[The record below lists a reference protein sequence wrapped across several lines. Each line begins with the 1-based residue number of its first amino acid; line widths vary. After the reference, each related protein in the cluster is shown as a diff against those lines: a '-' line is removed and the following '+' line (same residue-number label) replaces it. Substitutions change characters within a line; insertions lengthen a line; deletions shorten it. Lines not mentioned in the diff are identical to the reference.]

1 MKHTDTVFFMTRR
14 WQIFACL
21 SLMYVLAYF
30 YRIAMAVVAKDL
42 ALELQ
47 LDAARLGTLSSLFFY
62 VYAFAQIPLGPL
74 IDRLGGRRIIIFS
87 GLLTVGGTF
96 LFALAPA
103 YPAVLAGRVL
113 TGIGT
118 ASILMAS
125 LKIFGNWFSP
135 HEFATISG
143 FMVAMGN
150 LGNLSATAPLALAVS
165 RFGWRHPFLAV
176 GVLQA
181 AAVALVCFLVSDTPP
196 PGAEPLKEPLYETP
210 ATHGIIAGWRLVFS
224 TPSFWL
230 LALLSFFWYGNYMVL
245 QGLWG
250 GPYLMDALGLS
261 RTAAGNVLLFTSLGF
276 IAGCLVVGRVSDR
289 LLKSRKWTLLGGQA
303 GLLILMTLML
313 GPAEALS
320 RPLLA
325 CAFLAIGVAVS
336 SGVTIYPMIREMF
349 PPSISATAMTAL
361 NFFVVIG
368 AAAVQQM
375 MGVAVGRFPR
385 IAGNYPPEAYHQA
398 FLIPIV
404 GLAVAVLLFLFV
416 RDTRPHGH

>member
-1 MKHTDTVFFMTRR
+1 MSKR
-14 WQIFACL
+14 WKIFAVL
-21 SLMYVLAYF
+21 ALMYVLAYF
-30 YRIAMAVVAKDL
+30 YRVSMAVVAKDL
-42 ALELQ
+42 SRELG
-47 LDAARLGTLSSLFFY
+47 LDATRLGTLSSLFFY

-74 IDRLGGRRIIIFS
+74 IDRLGGRRIIILS
-87 GLLTVGGTF
+87 GLLTVCGTF

-113 TGIGT
+113 MGIGT
-118 ASILMAS
+118 ACVLMAS
-125 LKIFGNWFSP
+125 LKIYGNWFSP

-143 FMVAMGN
+143 FMVAIGN

-176 GVLQA
+176 GTLQA
-181 AAVALVCFLVSDTPP
+181 VAVALVGFLVSDAPRA
-196 PGAEPLKEPLYETP
+196 GEGPLKEPLYAAP
-210 ATHGIIAGWRLVFS
+210 PSHGIIEGWRTVFGNR
-224 TPSFWL
+224 SFWL
-230 LALLSFFWYGNYMVL
+230 LALLAFCWYGNYMVL

-261 RTAAGNVLLFTSLGF
+261 RAQAGNVLLFTSLGF

-289 LLKSRKWTLLGGQA
+289 LLRSRKWTLLVGQA
-303 GLLILMTLML
+303 ALLALMTLML

-325 CAFLAIGVAVS
+325 CAFFAVGVAVS

-349 PPSISATAMTAL
+349 PAGISATAMTAL

-368 AAAVQQM
+368 AAAVQQV
-375 MGVAVGRFPR
+375 MGFVVGRFPR
-385 IAGNYPPEAYHQA
+385 TAGSYPPAAYHQA
-398 FLIPIV
+398 FLIPIL
-404 GLAVAVLLFLFV
+404 GLACAVALFFFV
-416 RDTRPHGH
+416 KDTHPERT